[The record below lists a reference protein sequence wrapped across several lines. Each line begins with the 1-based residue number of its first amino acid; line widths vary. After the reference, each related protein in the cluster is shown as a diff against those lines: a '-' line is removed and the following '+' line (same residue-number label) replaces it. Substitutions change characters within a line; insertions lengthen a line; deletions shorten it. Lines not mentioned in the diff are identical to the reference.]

1 MGIRGSQAKAR
12 LAGRS
17 WSEHHK
23 FKSLSWNLMFIVHSS
38 ETLYI
43 SLFHYGGHKT
53 EEQLQK
59 KAYFAAELSTETG

>member
-1 MGIRGSQAKAR
+1 
-12 LAGRS
+12 
-17 WSEHHK
+17 
-23 FKSLSWNLMFIVHSS
+23 MFIVHSS